1 MHFLSYKLQIKPR
14 LFRINPF
21 MCIKSIII
29 TSLYLHNFVYI
40 PLVIMIFT
48 IFSYFFKMHYRTEA
62 GVPKYFEDYCTMP
75 SCNSVLKELIQATV
89 QHTG

>member
-1 MHFLSYKLQIKPR
+1 
-14 LFRINPF
+14 
-21 MCIKSIII
+21 
-29 TSLYLHNFVYI
+29 
-40 PLVIMIFT
+40 MIFT